1 MSLLWVI
8 ASMIVANSGLCV
20 AFTRILKYP
29 IVGNLHR
36 LTAIFDDS
44 VDISPAKDGGIYKR
58 VIKRGNPNKGHPLI
72 KDTVQIAWKMYRR
85 DGTIAHDSNT
95 LEEPFDFTIGAEPR
109 HVILG
114 WDIAVQ
120 TMFEGEIASYVIIPS
135 LAFGEKGLPIF
146 NIEPNTTFKCDLE
159 LVRIKPS
166 VLRSYPTVGL
176 NESIK
181 DELMAKIDS
190 GESVI
195 TQEVMENKQVNATK
209 TDEQRKYFDST
220 RHKIDPN
227 QRVRGE
233 GRGHVWEETPSTME
247 IEIPLPLWTISDGR
261 EPYVYTKHDLRVE
274 IQSNTLMV
282 ELIQGG
288 GQSQSQSTTPLM
300 QGPLHGK
307 ILPSESMWALLPPDP
322 LTSMVAYRGCQR
334 VLVSLEKA
342 FGSKDIW
349 ATVLQRGY
357 LGEKEVV
364 EGVEEEENNLE

>member
-1 MSLLWVI
+1 
-8 ASMIVANSGLCV
+8 MIRNA
-20 AFTRILKYP
+20 
-29 IVGNLHR
+29 HR
-36 LTAIFDDS
+36 LAAIFDDS

-58 VIKRGNPNKGHPLI
+58 VVKRGNPNRGYPLN

-85 DGTIAHDSNT
+85 DGTVAHDSTT

-120 TMFEGEIASYVIIPS
+120 TMYEGEIASYVMIPS
-135 LAFGEKGLPIF
+135 LAFGDKGLPVF

-166 VLRSYPTVGL
+166 VLRTYPTVGL

-233 GRGHVWEETPSTME
+233 GHGHVWEETPSGME
-247 IEIPLPLWTISDGR
+247 IEIPLPLWSVSDG
-261 EPYVYTKHDLRVE
+261 EPYVYTKQDLRVD
-274 IQSNTLMV
+274 IQSNALTV
-282 ELIQGG
+282 ELLQGG
-288 GQSQSQSTTPLM
+288 NMQQSQQFMPLM

-322 LTSMVAYRGCQR
+322 LTTVVAYRGCQR

-342 FGSKDIW
+342 FGYKDIW
-349 ATVLQRGY
+349 ATVWQRRF
-357 LGEKEVV
+357 LGEKEVM
-364 EGVEEEENNLE
+364 EGD

>member
-1 MSLLWVI
+1 MLIGSETSLLWIILSTII
-8 ASMIVANSGLCV
+8 ANGGRCA
-20 AFTRILKYP
+20 AFLRISKYP
-29 IVGNLHR
+29 VRHR
-36 LTAIFDDS
+36 LAAIFDDS
-44 VDISPAKDGGIYKR
+44 IDISPAKDGGIYKR
-58 VIKRGNPNKGHPLI
+58 VVKRGNPNKGYPLN

-85 DGTIAHDSNT
+85 DGTVAHDSTT
-95 LEEPFDFTIGAEPR
+95 LDEPFDFTIGAEPR

-120 TMFEGEIASYVIIPS
+120 TMFEGEVASYVMIPS
-135 LAFGEKGLPIF
+135 LAFGEKGLPAF

-166 VLRSYPTVGL
+166 VLRSYPSVGL

-195 TQEVMENKQVNATK
+195 AQEVMENKQVNATK

-233 GRGHVWEETPSTME
+233 GRGHVWEETPSGME
-247 IEIPLPLWTISDGR
+247 IEIPLPVLTSPDG
-261 EPYVYTKHDLRVE
+261 EQYVYTKQDLRVN
-274 IQSNTLMV
+274 IQSNSLTV
-282 ELIQGG
+282 ELT
-288 GQSQSQSTTPLM
+288 QSEGMPQSQSTPLM
-300 QGPLHGK
+300 HGPLHGK
-307 ILPSESMWALLPPDP
+307 VLPSESMWALLPPDP
-322 LTSMVAYRGCQR
+322 SAALVAYRGCQR

-349 ATVLQRGY
+349 ATVLQRGF
-357 LGEKEVV
+357 LGEKDIV
-364 EGVEEEENNLE
+364 EGD